1 MARRS
6 ALLTLLLV
14 LLFPLF
20 GVEKAGPSFRIG
32 IVSLDTGLEGMAE
45 VVAASAKAY
54 GPRIHLDDRQ
64 HQVMLEK
71 QNLHLEQERI
81 DALHAAYEKQD
92 AATVAA
98 LQQEQVIE
106 EISRVLDCNYT
117 VEPYQSELATLLRS
131 GKDTLDWYMQHSQY
145 DGLFILQSQAMG
157 DLNRILVDFLF
168 IERTTLLDRLVQY
181 GSYRSLSKE
190 LDAHMFRLLGSPDQ
204 GALCFEQGNTAFTV
218 FVDGF
223 EHTAP
228 DDPLFLP
235 IGEHELVCTSLG
247 YEDKHMTVTVRS
259 KAIQYI
265 TVSLTKIQHPAL
277 QISSQSG
284 SATWFADGR
293 LLGTG
298 LSISLLEPSY
308 PMVLSGTKEGFESR
322 ILQLDTPL
330 ETLEVSFT
338 PVELSNEVLVL
349 DSQRDF
355 YKRLRNTILV
365 FGGYVGCIALS
376 KTYQTS
382 QPLWQVGMVAT
393 SSLALVGSVA
403 LVMELASYAA
413 RAGSHL

>member
-1 MARRS
+1 
-6 ALLTLLLV
+6 
-14 LLFPLF
+14 
-20 GVEKAGPSFRIG
+20 
-32 IVSLDTGLEGMAE
+32 
-45 VVAASAKAY
+45 
-54 GPRIHLDDRQ
+54 
-64 HQVMLEK
+64 
-71 QNLHLEQERI
+71 
-81 DALHAAYEKQD
+81 
-92 AATVAA
+92 
-98 LQQEQVIE
+98 
-106 EISRVLDCNYT
+106 
-117 VEPYQSELATLLRS
+117 
-131 GKDTLDWYMQHSQY
+131 
-145 DGLFILQSQAMG
+145 
-157 DLNRILVDFLF
+157 
-168 IERTTLLDRLVQY
+168 
-181 GSYRSLSKE
+181 
-190 LDAHMFRLLGSPDQ
+190 
-204 GALCFEQGNTAFTV
+204 
-218 FVDGF
+218 
-223 EHTAP
+223 
-228 DDPLFLP
+228 
-235 IGEHELVCTSLG
+235 
-247 YEDKHMTVTVRS
+247 MTVTVRS

-265 TVSLTKIQHPAL
+265 TVSLTKIKHPAL